1 MALSSPP
8 TPPFPNA
15 ISVSDMALFSTK
27 QTIRFSDC
35 DPAGIVYYPNY
46 FNMAQA
52 LVEDWFGQSLGMPYA
67 ELLNVRKIA
76 LPTVHLTVD
85 FNRPSRLGEVLTWSL
100 KVEGLGRSSIRLK
113 LIASADNVERLSIQQ
128 VIVTID
134 PTGKS
139 VTIPPE
145 LRVKV
150 ANYQSA
156 TAAKKA

>member
-1 MALSSPP
+1 MP
-8 TPPFPNA
+8 T
-15 ISVSDMALFSTK
+15 FSNR

-35 DPAGIVYYPNY
+35 DPAGIVDYPNY
-46 FNMAQA
+46 FKMAQA
-52 LVEDWFGQSLGMPYA
+52 LVEDWFAQALAMPYA

-85 FNRPSRLGEVLTWSL
+85 FNRPSRLGESLTWAL
-100 KVEGLGRSSIRLK
+100 QVEGLGRSSIRLK
-113 LIASADNVERLSIQQ
+113 IVATAGDVERLSIQQ

-134 PTGKS
+134 PAGKS
-139 VTIPPE
+139 VAIPPE

-156 TAAKKA
+156 TAAKK

>member
-1 MALSSPP
+1 
-8 TPPFPNA
+8 
-15 ISVSDMALFSTK
+15 MALFSTR

-52 LVEDWFGQSLGMPYA
+52 LVEDWFSQSLSIPYA

-85 FNRPSRLGEVLTWSL
+85 FNRPSRLGEVLTWTL
-100 KVEGLGRSSIRLK
+100 QVEGLGRSSIRLK
-113 LIASADNVERLSIQQ
+113 LVATADTVERLTIQQ
-128 VIVTID
+128 VLVTID
-134 PTGKS
+134 SAGKS
-139 VTIPPE
+139 VAIPPE

-150 ANYQSA
+150 AHYQTA
-156 TAAKKA
+156 AAKK